1 MQAEASRSLK
11 WLYCLTLIAV
21 IFPSGVLGAA
31 GWVGLATGGG
41 LFRGGIIMMLILL
54 SLFIY
59 RIVLVVRNSQTLH
72 ALIPSTRI
80 KILRRIGIF
89 LMAVGLLGSLAIFLL
104 KPIALGIFGK
114 PGDSGVAFFVT
125 GMYLYLLSS
134 VGFPGLLMFEAS
146 RLFGFE
152 AQLGVKVEETPMAQP
167 IPTLKIKHPRSEA

>member
-1 MQAEASRSLK
+1 MKTEASRSLK

-21 IFPSGVLGAA
+21 IFPSGVFGAA
-31 GWVGLATGGG
+31 GWIGLATGGG

-54 SLFIY
+54 GLFIY
-59 RIVLVVRNSQTLH
+59 RIVLVVRHSHTLN
-72 ALIPSTRI
+72 AFIPGARI
-80 KILRRIGIF
+80 KVMRRFGIF
-89 LMAVGLLGSLAIFLL
+89 LMAVGLLGSFAIFLV

-152 AQLGVKVEETPMAQP
+152 AQFGVEVEEVSEPKP
-167 IPTLKIKHPRSEA
+167 IHALNIKHPRSEA